1 MIDQTPQTDSQRGQ
15 LTTIVAALVLLVC
28 LVGAAVALTYAG
40 MDPAAIVGL
49 LTGIAGI
56 GATLVGL
63 LGKLS
68 SLHQETSQQTEVIAK
83 IDHQT
88 NGGLDARIDARAD
101 ARVHQ
106 ALHAPIPYVVTK
118 PKPKAH

>member
-1 MIDQTPQTDSQRGQ
+1 MIDQTPQTGPQRGQ
-15 LTTIVAALVLLVC
+15 LTTLVAALVLFVC

-49 LTGIAGI
+49 LSGIAGV
-56 GATLVGL
+56 GVTLVGL

-68 SLHQETSQQTEVIAK
+68 SLHQETTQQTDRLVK

-88 NGGLDARIDARAD
+88 NGTLRKIIRDEF
-101 ARVHQ
+101 
-106 ALHAPIPYVVTK
+106 HAAMNEPIHYLPTDRDHK
-118 PKPKAH
+118 